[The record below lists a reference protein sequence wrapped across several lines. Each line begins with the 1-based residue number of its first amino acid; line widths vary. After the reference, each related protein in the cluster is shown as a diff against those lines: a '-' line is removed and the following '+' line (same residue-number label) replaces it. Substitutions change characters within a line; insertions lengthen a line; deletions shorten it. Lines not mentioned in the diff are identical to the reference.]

1 MYVQRTCGKTP
12 RQNVGC
18 FYMHAIKNYF
28 FLGFFFGGGR
38 EWDLLCEILVKKI
51 LGG

>member
-28 FLGFFFGGGR
+28 FLGFFLEGEGNGTCF
-38 EWDLLCEILVKKI
+38 VKFW
-51 LGG
+51 